1 MLWRQSKSAW
11 GVCLHVWWRWRGAGD
26 REWHYCHRWLSMCV
40 LLLHVG
46 SGTCKRCLC
55 PGPRK
60 DCPQWLYLCARTTWK
75 LTSRWV
81 GGGAGRGEACGADI
95 FPSQMLCSLTRGSDF
110 ILSSFLL
117 HIFWSLS
124 MLSNLAIS
132 TGKRCDAPHMLL
144 LWLSGLQSWL
154 SSPNNGMFRGFL
166 PTYITHT
173 QSKWLL
179 LFEAPLTSLFRWCT

>member
-1 MLWRQSKSAW
+1 MCGEGGEGRVTGNGITAIDGWACVFSCCTLVQVRVSAAFAP
-11 GVCLHVWWRWRGAGD
+11 GPERIAHSGFT
-26 REWHYCHRWLSMCV
+26 CV
-40 LLLHVG
+40 LEQHESWLLG
-46 SGTCKRCLC
+46 GL
-55 PGPRK
+55 
-60 DCPQWLYLCARTTWK
+60 
-75 LTSRWV
+75 
-81 GGGAGRGEACGADI
+81 GGAGRGEACGADI